1 MKYFKAPS
9 FHLQSLN
16 LNTYGSYKQQKFT
29 IKSLKILNFKA
40 LHEFHFLSIDFDLQD
55 LLKLLNASAPHLTS
69 LSFTIT
75 DKHITQIDQ
84 LTNVKL
90 EDACKN
96 LKCIHIE
103 FRTNPS
109 DTFFVQ
115 LLESCVNLR
124 RLEIRWPR
132 EEHRNHR
139 VYSFSIDQYR
149 NSFQHL
155 KELILGENIRLLSQ
169 DDNENNLN
177 LLKRLDYFS
186 INVDFRLYSIANDN
200 REKEQRHSYYHSL
213 VERAQRV
220 SLVRVGGGDEDEKR
234 LLIRVRTKYAFLQRL
249 GVFRLAE
256 DDEDY
261 FYRNSCF
268 RKTFYDKLY
277 KLEFVNTRLNVV
289 TLMDSFD
296 VINLNGAKHLV
307 ELDLGHVHIHLTKS
321 NVGEDLANLKCEKSV
336 YYFLN

>member
-1 MKYFKAPS
+1 
-9 FHLQSLN
+9 
-16 LNTYGSYKQQKFT
+16 
-29 IKSLKILNFKA
+29 
-40 LHEFHFLSIDFDLQD
+40 
-55 LLKLLNASAPHLTS
+55 
-69 LSFTIT
+69 
-75 DKHITQIDQ
+75 
-84 LTNVKL
+84 
-90 EDACKN
+90 
-96 LKCIHIE
+96 
-103 FRTNPS
+103 
-109 DTFFVQ
+109 
-115 LLESCVNLR
+115 
-124 RLEIRWPR
+124 
-132 EEHRNHR
+132 
-139 VYSFSIDQYR
+139 
-149 NSFQHL
+149 L